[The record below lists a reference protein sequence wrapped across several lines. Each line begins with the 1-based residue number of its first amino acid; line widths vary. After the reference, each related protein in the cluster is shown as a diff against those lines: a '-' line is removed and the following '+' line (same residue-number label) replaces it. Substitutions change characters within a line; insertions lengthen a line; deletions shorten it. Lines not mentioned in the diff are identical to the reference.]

1 MKKSIISSLPCKV
14 KNHKLF
20 IIIAFCLIAT
30 FLLFSCNSPQDNY
43 TVHYSNNEQFK
54 FDLYANDLFVNE
66 LSSDALSLHF
76 YLSNPKDFGIDNVPL
91 SLGTY
96 SYKNMADS
104 QQYYI
109 DQLNYLESLE
119 YKKLLPNQQL
129 TYDVLQNYFKS
140 GLDFGD
146 LCLCSEVL
154 SPTTGIQSQFP
165 VLFSEYSFANSKDI
179 DNYLTLLSTLKDYY
193 SQICKFQTY
202 KAQNNCFISS
212 FCCKNIISQCKDF
225 IGDKKSSEN
234 LLHTSFLNRLNDC
247 KFLSENQKQKYI
259 SKNLSVLEKVVFPAY
274 EEIINT
280 LEKLLKDGHCKNEN
294 GLFYLKNGK
303 DYYQYLATLYTGSSK
318 SVMELKSAIQNAL
331 SKDVRK
337 LYSLL
342 DINPELE
349 KQLNSLGSEN
359 LNPKDI
365 LSDLQKKASKDFPEL
380 SNAKYQVKYV
390 DKSLENYLSPAF
402 YLTPPIDDLN
412 KNTIYI
418 NNNKNNTEN
427 LYTTL
432 AHEGIPGHMLQ
443 ADFFASTSPLPIRHV
458 INYGGYSEG
467 WATYAELMSYQYE
480 YDNRQL
486 ADVLAC
492 NSSYSLALYSL
503 CDIGVNYEGWTLKDL
518 TNFLKNYNIK
528 DKKVCTSI
536 FQTVVEEPANYLKYY
551 GGYLEILE
559 IKDSL
564 KKELGD
570 KFNLRKFHAAF
581 LSIGPADFDTV
592 RKWLPVKYNEY

>member
-1 MKKSIISSLPCKV
+1 MKKFIISWLPYKL
-14 KNHKLF
+14 KIHKLF
-20 IIIAFCLIAT
+20 VIIAFCLIGT
-30 FLLFSCNSPQDNY
+30 FLFFSCNSPRDNY

-129 TYDVLQNYFKS
+129 TYDVLQNYFKI

-193 SQICKFQTY
+193 GQICKFQTC

-225 IGDKKSSEN
+225 IGDKKPSEN
-234 LLHTSFLNRLNDC
+234 LLHTSFFNRLNDC
-247 KFLSENQKQKYI
+247 KFLSENQKQQYI
-259 SKNLSVLEKVVFPAY
+259 NKNLSVLEKVVFPAY

-280 LEKLLKDGHCKNEN
+280 LEKLLKDGYCKNEN

-331 SKDVRK
+331 SEDVRK

-365 LSDLQKKASKDFPEL
+365 LSHLQKKASKDFPEL
-380 SNAKYQVKYV
+380 FNAQYQVKYV

-427 LYTTL
+427 LYTIL

-536 FQTVVEEPANYLKYY
+536 FQSVVEEPANYLKYY

-570 KFNLRKFHAAF
+570 KFNLKKFHAAF
-581 LSIGPADFDTV
+581 LAIGPADFDTV
-592 RKWLPVKYNEY
+592 RKWLPIKYNEY

>member
-1 MKKSIISSLPCKV
+1 
-14 KNHKLF
+14 
-20 IIIAFCLIAT
+20 
-30 FLLFSCNSPQDNY
+30 
-43 TVHYSNNEQFK
+43 
-54 FDLYANDLFVNE
+54 
-66 LSSDALSLHF
+66 
-76 YLSNPKDFGIDNVPL
+76 
-91 SLGTY
+91 
-96 SYKNMADS
+96 
-104 QQYYI
+104 
-109 DQLNYLESLE
+109 
-119 YKKLLPNQQL
+119 
-129 TYDVLQNYFKS
+129 
-140 GLDFGD
+140 
-146 LCLCSEVL
+146 
-154 SPTTGIQSQFP
+154 
-165 VLFSEYSFANSKDI
+165 
-179 DNYLTLLSTLKDYY
+179 
-193 SQICKFQTY
+193 
-202 KAQNNCFISS
+202 
-212 FCCKNIISQCKDF
+212 
-225 IGDKKSSEN
+225 
-234 LLHTSFLNRLNDC
+234 
-247 KFLSENQKQKYI
+247 
-259 SKNLSVLEKVVFPAY
+259 
-274 EEIINT
+274 
-280 LEKLLKDGHCKNEN
+280 
-294 GLFYLKNGK
+294 
-303 DYYQYLATLYTGSSK
+303 
-318 SVMELKSAIQNAL
+318 MELKSAIQNAL

-365 LSDLQKKASKDFPEL
+365 LSHLQKKASKDFPEL
-380 SNAKYQVKYV
+380 FNAQYQVKYV

-427 LYTTL
+427 LYTIL

-528 DKKVCTSI
+528 TKRSGLL
-536 FQTVVEEPANYLKYY
+536 FFRLLLK
-551 GGYLEILE
+551 
-559 IKDSL
+559 
-564 KKELGD
+564 
-570 KFNLRKFHAAF
+570 NLQ
-581 LSIGPADFDTV
+581 II
-592 RKWLPVKYNEY
+592 